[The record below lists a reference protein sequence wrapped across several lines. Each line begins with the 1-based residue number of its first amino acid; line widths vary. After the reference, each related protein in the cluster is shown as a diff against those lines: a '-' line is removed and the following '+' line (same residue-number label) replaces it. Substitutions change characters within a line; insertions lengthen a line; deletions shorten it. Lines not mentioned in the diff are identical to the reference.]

1 MLAKAGPSG
10 EPIAIPSVC
19 LYMMSLKLNS
29 TADVALFISSMKTAL
44 KINGCVSESSQYKA
58 SHRC

>member
-10 EPIAIPSVC
+10 EPIATPSVC

-29 TADVALFISSMKTAL
+29 TPDVALFISSMKTAFE
-44 KINGCVSESSQYKA
+44 ISGCASE
-58 SHRC
+58 